1 MYQKLSIIPLNP
13 RKLLYLGT
21 PLRTRHWLPLNQLSV
36 ISYQSVRRMVGDA
49 LTALRVRHLLYLGK
63 PQDRSGSP
71 PTHKG
76 PIGGGR
82 ATTRI

>member
-1 MYQKLSIIPLNP
+1 
-13 RKLLYLGT
+13 
-21 PLRTRHWLPLNQLSV
+21 
-36 ISYQSVRRMVGDA
+36 MVGDA
-49 LTALRVRHLLYLGK
+49 LTALRVSPSETLSAKRTLRERERHLLYLGK